1 VTERKKNSPVD
12 YLALL
17 SSASP
22 RVSEGARRRE
32 GQLMKSFVHN
42 RVRDRGKHRVQPKAR
57 PEGHEAGKPRARR
70 ETPKEAD
77 S

>member
-12 YLALL
+12 YF
-17 SSASP
+17 
-22 RVSEGARRRE
+22 SEGARRRE
-32 GQLMKSFVHN
+32 GQLMKSFVLN

-57 PEGHEAGKPRARR
+57 PEGYEAGKPRARR